1 MVGDVDCCNGGGGG
15 GRVMIVVVV
24 VDVGGVV
31 LWSTGLVS
39 KG

>member
-1 MVGDVDCCNGGGGG
+1 MVGDVDCCNGGGG

-24 VDVGGVV
+24 VDVGGVM
-31 LWSTGLVS
+31 LWSMGLVS

>member
-31 LWSTGLVS
+31 LWSMGLVS

>member
-1 MVGDVDCCNGGGGG
+1 MVGDVDCCNGGGG

-24 VDVGGVV
+24 VDVGGVM
-31 LWSTGLVS
+31 LWSIGLVS

>member
-1 MVGDVDCCNGGGGG
+1 MVGDVDCCNGGGG

-31 LWSTGLVS
+31 LWSMGLVS

>member
-15 GRVMIVVVV
+15 GGRVMIVV

>member
-15 GRVMIVVVV
+15 GGRVMIVV

-31 LWSTGLVS
+31 LWSMGLVS

>member
-1 MVGDVDCCNGGGGG
+1 MVGDVDCCNGGGGDG
-15 GRVMIVVVV
+15 GRVMIVV

-31 LWSTGLVS
+31 LWSMGLVS